1 MLKELA
7 DKIEELVNGQV
18 KPEFVEHE
26 GLEYIKTKDGFHL
39 NRYPEPRGVFSL
51 YSLTGLVEMV
61 KTTVKEEVGNI
72 KLPLLINVDRND
84 VKVLT
89 TLDRYNNRSAL
100 FVCSPTVPRIDFGCE
115 MGVERFIVL
124 LSTAFVDTENTR
136 KLIGAVSQLSV
147 VEEIKL
153 EDDGI
158 TQTVTA
164 KQGSSLS
171 KQYQLQPIVNL
182 KPIRTYSE
190 IEQVESKYLLR
201 VSKNGQIRLLEA
213 DGGQWIMQAQQRIVE
228 YLKSNLEDLIKD
240 NKVVIV
246 G

>member
-1 MLKELA
+1 MLRDLA
-7 DKIEELVNGQV
+7 NKIEELVEGQV
-18 KPEFVEHE
+18 KPEFVEHD
-26 GLEYIKTKDGFHL
+26 GLEYIKTKDGFRL
-39 NRYPEPRGVFSL
+39 NKYPEARGVSL

-89 TLDRYNNRSAL
+89 TLDRYNNRSVL
-100 FVCSPTVPRIDFGCE
+100 FDCSPTVPRIDFGSE
-115 MGVERFIVL
+115 MSVEQFIVL

-153 EDDGI
+153 EDDGV

-171 KQYQLQPIVNL
+171 KKYQLQPIVNL

-201 VSKNGQIRLLEA
+201 VSKVGGIRLLEA

-228 YLKSNLEDLIKD
+228 YLKLNLEELIKD